1 MMNRRIFTT
10 LFAGALLAGPALA
23 GAAAFAQNPNWTI
36 DKNHAEVNFQ
46 IKHAG
51 VSTVRGS
58 IGNVTGT
65 VVWDEKDL
73 SKASVNATIDAT
85 TVSTNNDA
93 RDKHLKSPDFFNVE
107 KFPTITFKSSSV
119 TRSNGKLQVIGDLT
133 LAGVTKSVTLD
144 VDGPTAPVK
153 GMRGGLVMGFS
164 ATGLIKRS
172 DFNFGA
178 KYGQPILGDEVKF
191 TIDLEADQQ

>member
-1 MMNRRIFTT
+1 MNRRIFTS
-10 LFAGALLAGPALA
+10 LFAGTLLAGASLV
-23 GAAAFAQNPNWTI
+23 GTAAFAQNTNWTI

-46 IKHAG
+46 ITHAA

-58 IGNVTGT
+58 IGGVTGA
-65 VVWDEKDL
+65 VVWDEKNL
-73 SKASVNATIDAT
+73 AKSSVTATIDAT
-85 TVSTNNDA
+85 TVSTNNEA

-119 TRSNGKLQVIGDLT
+119 TRVNGKLQVIGDLT

-144 VDGPTAPVK
+144 VDGPTPPVK

-172 DFNFGA
+172 DFSFGS
-178 KYGQPILGDEVKF
+178 KYGQPILGDDVKF
-191 TIDLEADQQ
+191 TIDLEADQM